1 MTTYTMEEDI
11 AASYALASAGDGAIT
26 ADSVNEFLESEVV
39 PLSDLRER
47 RRKLA
52 EAQGKA
58 DDIKSRI
65 CNSVN
70 ADTSRALHERIM
82 DLRDSDREMYDYI
95 WRLRS
100 LKYGIWC
107 TQCEQMKQI
116 GGRDPENVKR
126 DVEAEARGEPPE
138 HHAVKKHVQLSQ
150 NNKMLPLLTGA
161 EKTQI
166 EQRHGNVVLTTHA
179 PRIADRTKSM
189 SRAQLA
195 ALPDSLRKTVMAD
208 SSFQIREPEAKP
220 RIMNDPEPAA
230 RAKVQHSIPEE
241 VLQGMDQRV
250 AALIK
255 LRDQIG
261 EQLKQVDSFVGSLQ
275 SLARADAPVNTVTE
289 AEEKKSPGRVFRVDD
304 DAVIADATGAD
315 ASFDADADAPDIDD
329 VIERAMKMNMGDE
342 DDIEGF

>member
-82 DLRDSDREMYDYI
+82 DLRDSDRELYDYI

-166 EQRHGNVVLTTHA
+166 EQRHGNVVLTSANSHA
-179 PRIADRTKSM
+179 PRIADRAKSM
-189 SRAQLA
+189 SRRS
-195 ALPDSLRKTVMAD
+195 LPLFPIHSERLLWPIQTSKFANQKQNRGLRMIPNRWRVQKCSILSRRRFSKVWINVSRRLL
-208 SSFQIREPEAKP
+208 SSVIRL
-220 RIMNDPEPAA
+220 
-230 RAKVQHSIPEE
+230 VS
-241 VLQGMDQRV
+241 
-250 AALIK
+250 
-255 LRDQIG
+255 
-261 EQLKQVDSFVGSLQ
+261 S
-275 SLARADAPVNTVTE
+275 
-289 AEEKKSPGRVFRVDD
+289 
-304 DAVIADATGAD
+304 
-315 ASFDADADAPDIDD
+315 
-329 VIERAMKMNMGDE
+329 
-342 DDIEGF
+342 